1 MKEGAGR
8 LGRADRLTMVK
19 KLIHLMTKALALP
32 ILPQQAGTATGFRAA
47 SRDGIW
53 RGGGGCCEDGDP
65 GTREGEEGRAPAE
78 WRRRLAGGA
87 GRWQWLAR
95 SAGRFACELKD
106 NSRS

>member
-1 MKEGAGR
+1 
-8 LGRADRLTMVK
+8 MVK

>member
-53 RGGGGCCEDGDP
+53 RSGGEDGDP
-65 GTREGEEGRAPAE
+65 GSRKGEEGRALAE
-78 WRRRLAGGA
+78 WGRRMAAPGGGSGLRA
-87 GRWQWLAR
+87 VRA
-95 SAGRFACELKD
+95 
-106 NSRS
+106 